1 MSNAE
6 GRGSVVVG
14 EPNSAILG
22 HELGHAENLEDA
34 SYYKTF
40 LGAARSVAN
49 IANSLAIPA
58 ALAIRLLMDDAKSR
72 NQVLNLMTGITAA
85 ANAPVLTE
93 ELGATLN
100 ALKRSDN
107 KLEDLK
113 TLGPAFLSHVASSAL
128 PIASFQMARLI

>member
-1 MSNAE
+1 MTNDS
-6 GRGSVVVG
+6 GRGGIVVG
-14 EPNSAILG
+14 EPSGAILG

-40 LGAARSVAN
+40 LGAARSIAN
-49 IANSLAIPA
+49 VANSLAIPA
-58 ALAIRLLMDDAKSR
+58 ALAVRLLMEDAKSR

-100 ALKRSDN
+100 ALKRSEN
-107 KLEDLK
+107 KWQDIK
-113 TLGPAFLSHVASSAL
+113 TLGPAFLSHLASAAL
-128 PIASFQMARLI
+128 PLASFQMARLI